1 MTTIIFD
8 LDNTLI
14 WDEKSTDEALDATC
28 EAAEQALGLKIGLL
42 KQSIIQSAHSV
53 FRELEC
59 YAYLTNIEV
68 TAMEA
73 MWARF
78 DDGEAAELQLMKEA
92 APAFR
97 KNVWERGLLELG
109 IHDEDLAV
117 KLAEQFPAER
127 RKRPFV
133 YEETFEVLEALSAK
147 YPLMLLTN
155 GTPDLQKEKLY
166 GINGLSDYFP
176 HVVISGEVGCGKPA
190 PQIFEHTMNLA
201 GLKPEQCL
209 MVGDNLFTDIL
220 GASRTGIASAWLNRS
235 RQQLPEGAARPTF
248 EIQSLRDIEALLP
261 L

>member
-1 MTTIIFD
+1 MSTIIFD

-28 EAAEQALGLKIGLL
+28 EAAEQALGSPLELL
-42 KQSIIQSAHSV
+42 KHSVIQSAHSL
-53 FRELEC
+53 FSELEC
-59 YAYLTNIEV
+59 YAYLANIEV

-73 MWARF
+73 LWARF
-78 DDGEAAELQLMKEA
+78 DDGAAPELQQMREL
-92 APAFR
+92 APIFR
-97 KNVWERGLLELG
+97 KSVWAKGLKEIG
-109 IHDEDLAV
+109 IHNEELAAQ
-117 KLAEQFPAER
+117 LAEMFPAER
-127 RKRPFV
+127 RKRPYV
-133 YEETFEVLEALSAK
+133 YEETFEVLAALSAK

-155 GTPDLQKEKLY
+155 GTPDLQKEKFY
-166 GINGLSDYFP
+166 GVSGLSDYFP
-176 HVVISGEVGCGKPA
+176 HIVISGEVGCGKPS
-190 PQIFEHTMNLA
+190 PRIFEHCMSLA

-235 RQQLPEGAARPTF
+235 RQLLPEGAARPTF

>member
-28 EAAEQALGLKIGLL
+28 KAAEQAIGTPLEHL
-42 KQSIIQSAHSV
+42 KQSIIQSAHSL
-53 FRELEC
+53 FSELEC
-59 YAYLTNIEV
+59 YPYLANIEV

-73 MWARF
+73 LWARF
-78 DDGEAAELQLMKEA
+78 DDGAAIELQRMREL
-92 APAFR
+92 APIFR
-97 KNVWERGLLELG
+97 KSVWERGLIELD
-109 IHDEDLAV
+109 IHNEELAV
-117 KLAEQFPAER
+117 TLAERFPEER
-127 RKRPFV
+127 RKRPYV
-133 YEETFEVLEALSAK
+133 YEETFEVLASLSAK

-166 GINGLSDYFP
+166 GIAGLSEYFP
-176 HVVISGEVGCGKPA
+176 HIVISGEVGCGKPA
-190 PQIFEHTMNLA
+190 PQIFEHCMNLA

-220 GASRTGIASAWLNRS
+220 GASRTGVASAWLNRS
-235 RQQLPEGAARPTF
+235 RQPLPSGAARPTF

>member
-28 EAAEQALGLKIGLL
+28 EAAEQALGLQVGLL
-42 KQSIIQSAHSV
+42 KQSVIRSAHSV

-59 YAYLTNIEV
+59 YAYLANIEV

-78 DDGEAAELQLMKEA
+78 DDGAAPELQLMREA
-92 APAFR
+92 APVFR
-97 KNVWERGLLELG
+97 KSVWEKGLKEIG
-109 IHDEDLAV
+109 VHDEGLAAT
-117 KLAEQFPAER
+117 LAEQFPAER
-127 RKRPFV
+127 RKRPYV

-166 GINGLSDYFP
+166 GISGLSDYFP
-176 HVVISGEVGCGKPA
+176 HIVISGEVGCGKPA

-235 RQQLPEGAARPTF
+235 GQLLPSDAARPTF